1 MISIRDARAA
11 DTAVICA
18 IYNDAVAH
26 TTAVFDDVPRTLEA
40 QQAWLVAKAEQG
52 WPVLVA
58 ETDGRVVGYASFGS
72 FRAWP
77 AYRHTVEN
85 SIYVAPDCRGQGVG
99 THLLG
104 PLLDRARDRRLHA
117 VIAAITADNLASLR
131 LHARFGYKEV
141 GRFPEVGHK
150 FERWLDVVF
159 LQLLL

>member
-1 MISIRDARAA
+1 MPNVRDARAA
-11 DTAVICA
+11 DSAIMCA

-40 QQAWLVAKAEQG
+40 QQAWLTAKADQG

-58 ETDGRVVGYASFGS
+58 ETGGRALGYASFGS

-77 AYRHTVEN
+77 AYRHRVEN

-99 THLLG
+99 KELLG
-104 PLLDRARDRRLHA
+104 PLIERARHRRVHA
-117 VIAAITADNLASLR
+117 VIAAITADNQPSLR

-141 GRFPEVGHK
+141 
-150 FERWLDVVF
+150 
-159 LQLLL
+159 